1 MSTAV
6 YFGREGTRLLGK
18 KSGCPL
24 RWGVHWFRRVRE
36 INIITFQDY
45 WMGLKNLH
53 RTHHFV
59 IFMLQHVTMPHISP
73 GERSKTG
80 NNGCNVTKGGSNRI
94 F

>member
-18 KSGCPL
+18 KIRMSLTMGRTLVQEGQGNQHNNFSGL
-24 RWGVHWFRRVRE
+24 LDGF
-36 INIITFQDY
+36 
-45 WMGLKNLH
+45 KNLH